1 MTSRHTQ
8 AEILKLARLL
18 DVGPE
23 DLAYLEAVDAESLR
37 ALREQATEHLF
48 AADRRHLQSLAAASA
63 KLPGALVA
71 KMAQHVF
78 GPLLSARVAGLLE
91 SRHAIDLA
99 RHLPPHFLAEIGI
112 HIDPRQVV
120 DVLASM
126 PPDRVVTIAR
136 ELAARKE
143 HVAMGRFVGHMPDDA
158 ILAAID
164 VLADGDLLRTAF
176 VIEGDGALERV
187 LALLPHDRVAGVLC
201 AAVEE
206 DLWSEG
212 VELVH
217 RVPEERRAE
226 LAAAAAALDDR
237 VVDALLVA
245 ALDEER
251 LDAAPPPKAKAKAKA
266 KAKPKRKAAL

>member
-1 MTSRHTQ
+1 MTARQTQ

-18 DVGPE
+18 EVAPA

-48 AADRRHLQSLAAASA
+48 AADRRHLQSLAAAA
-63 KLPGALVA
+63 TKLPGALVA

-91 SRHAIDLA
+91 TAHAIDLA
-99 RHLPPHFLAEIGI
+99 KHLPPPFLAEIGI
-112 HIDPRQVV
+112 HIDPRHVV

-126 PPDRVVTIAR
+126 PPERVVTIAQ
-136 ELAARKE
+136 ELAARNE
-143 HVAMGRFVGHMPDDA
+143 HVAMGRFVGHMPDGA
-158 ILAAID
+158 IVAAIE
-164 VLADGDLLRTAF
+164 VLADADLLRTAF

-187 LALLPHDRVAGVLC
+187 LALLPRDRLAGALC

-212 VELVH
+212 LELVH
-217 RVPEERRAE
+217 RLPDERRTE
-226 LAAAAAALDDR
+226 LAAAAAGLDDR
-237 VVDALLVA
+237 VVDALLTA

-251 LDAAPPPKAKAKAKA
+251 LDAAPPRKAKAKAS
-266 KAKPKRKAAL
+266 AKPKRKAPL